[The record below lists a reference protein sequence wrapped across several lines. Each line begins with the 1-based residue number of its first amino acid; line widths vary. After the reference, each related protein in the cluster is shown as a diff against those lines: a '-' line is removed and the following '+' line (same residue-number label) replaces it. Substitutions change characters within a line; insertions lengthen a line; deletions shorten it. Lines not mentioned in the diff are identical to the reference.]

1 MLRIVVLLNTNYLK
15 ESDVEDISDNC
26 MIEFINEINIDSFEE
41 IFLEI
46 ENTEIRN
53 MKWEKRKD
61 QKLSK
66 RTAFVHLSL
75 MDFPDNKFEIKTV
88 ATK

>member
-1 MLRIVVLLNTNYLK
+1 MK

-26 MIEFINEINIDSFEE
+26 MTEFINEINIDSFEE

-46 ENTEIRN
+46 KNTEIRN

-61 QKLSK
+61 
-66 RTAFVHLSL
+66 
-75 MDFPDNKFEIKTV
+75 
-88 ATK
+88 

>member
-1 MLRIVVLLNTNYLK
+1 MK

-53 MKWEKRKD
+53 MKWEKRKG
-61 QKLSK
+61 
-66 RTAFVHLSL
+66 
-75 MDFPDNKFEIKTV
+75 
-88 ATK
+88 

>member
-26 MIEFINEINIDSFEE
+26 MTEFINEINIDSFEE

-46 ENTEIRN
+46 KNTEIRN

-61 QKLSK
+61 
-66 RTAFVHLSL
+66 
-75 MDFPDNKFEIKTV
+75 
-88 ATK
+88 

>member
-46 ENTEIRN
+46 KNTEIRN

-61 QKLSK
+61 
-66 RTAFVHLSL
+66 
-75 MDFPDNKFEIKTV
+75 
-88 ATK
+88 

>member
-1 MLRIVVLLNTNYLK
+1 
-15 ESDVEDISDNC
+15 
-26 MIEFINEINIDSFEE
+26 MIEFNNEINIDSFEE

-61 QKLSK
+61 LNLNKII
-66 RTAFVHLSL
+66 AFVYFSL
-75 MDFPDNKFEIKTV
+75 MDFPDIKFEIKMV
-88 ATK
+88 ATKEFFPVLEI

>member
-1 MLRIVVLLNTNYLK
+1 
-15 ESDVEDISDNC
+15 
-26 MIEFINEINIDSFEE
+26 MIEFNNEINIDSFEE

-61 QKLSK
+61 LNLNKII
-66 RTAFVHLSL
+66 AFVYLSL
-75 MDFPDNKFEIKTV
+75 M
-88 ATK
+88 